1 MNAKKASQLPLNLN
15 LDNEAKFENFLE
27 FDRHSEVITELKKGS
42 PVIYLRCAASSGRS
56 HLLQAVCHEA
66 IDKQETSLFLPLSC
80 ADKYSPEFLIGI
92 ERLDVVCLDDIQAI
106 GTNVEWEEAIFRLYN
121 NALDTKCKLIISS
134 DKAPH
139 KLSMTLADLQSRLCS
154 FPVFLLDLP
163 NEQEKLEILK
173 FRAQLRGLKIA
184 DEPIKFILSR
194 VNRSLKEI
202 MHLLDA
208 LDNASL
214 AEKRHITIPLI
225 KEVMG
230 W

>member
-1 MNAKKASQLPLNLN
+1 MNAKIVSQLPLNLN
-15 LDNEAKFENFLE
+15 LDNQAKFENFLE
-27 FDRHSEVITELKKGS
+27 FDRHSEIITELKKES
-42 PVIYLRCAASSGRS
+42 PVIFLRGAASSGRS

-66 IDKQETSLFLPLSC
+66 IGKQKTSLFLPLSC
-80 ADKYSPEFLIGI
+80 ADNYSPEFLIGV

-121 NALDTKCKLIISS
+121 SVLDTKCKLIISS

-139 KLSMTLADLQSRLCS
+139 QLSITLADLRSRLCS
-154 FPVFLLDLP
+154 FPVFMLDSP
-163 NEQEKLEILK
+163 NEKEKLEILK
-173 FRAQLRGLKIA
+173 FRAQLRGLKLA
-184 DEPIKFILSR
+184 DEPIKFILNR

-202 MHLLDA
+202 MDLLDA
-208 LDNASL
+208 LDSASL

-225 KEVMG
+225 KKVMD